1 MSKLK
6 LLILLSPVLSIAAE
20 KSVSE
25 INNVSQTSSGDMV
38 SLSDQPVS
46 ASVRGDLYY
55 QLQVLQAELRDLRG
69 ELEEQ
74 KYLLQTLERDHQD
87 RYVELD
93 KRLSSLN
100 EDPLAQFA
108 QTEDPSQ
115 RTEIVD
121 SSAIGSKGS
130 ERDQYGMAIDLM
142 RARKFQE
149 AISSFQELIETFPN
163 GRYTANCFY
172 WLGELFVA
180 TGDKELGRQNFM
192 QVINLYPDN
201 QKVPDALYKLGR
213 IYIDLGDMDIG
224 QRYLS
229 RVMENHP
236 ESSAAKLAITYSES
250 LTE

>member
-1 MSKLK
+1 MSKWK
-6 LLILLSPVLSIAAE
+6 LFVLLYPMIGIAAE
-20 KSVSE
+20 KPVSGTV
-25 INNVSQTSSGDMV
+25 NVSNPSSAETA
-38 SLSDQPVS
+38 SLSDQSVSVS
-46 ASVRGDLYY
+46 ARGDLYY

-115 RTEIVD
+115 RTESVNN
-121 SSAIGSKGS
+121 STIGSKGS

-213 IYIDLGDMDIG
+213 IYIDLGDTDIG

-236 ESSAAKLAITYSES
+236 ESSAAKLAIAYSES

>member
-1 MSKLK
+1 MSKSK
-6 LLILLSPVLSIAAE
+6 LLILLSPMISIAAE
-20 KSVSE
+20 EPVSETAKVSNPSSAETATFSNQSGSVS
-25 INNVSQTSSGDMV
+25 
-38 SLSDQPVS
+38 
-46 ASVRGDLYY
+46 ARGDLYY
-55 QLQVLQAELRDLRG
+55 QLQVLQAEVRDLRG

-87 RYVELD
+87 RYIELD

-108 QTEDPSQ
+108 QTKEPSQ
-115 RTEIVD
+115 RTEFVKN
-121 SSAIGSKGS
+121 STIGSKRS

-213 IYIDLGDMDIG
+213 IYIDLGDTDIG

-236 ESSAAKLAITYSES
+236 ESSAAKLAIAYSES

>member
-1 MSKLK
+1 MM
-6 LLILLSPVLSIAAE
+6 SIAAE
-20 KSVSE
+20 LSISEANSVS
-25 INNVSQTSSGDMV
+25 QPSSVDTA
-38 SLSDQPVS
+38 SFTDQPSSV
-46 ASVRGDLYY
+46 SVRGDLYY

-100 EDPLAQFA
+100 EDPLAQFS
-108 QTEDPSQ
+108 QTGDQLP
-115 RTEIVD
+115 RAGFVKD
-121 SSAIGSKGS
+121 STSASKGS
-130 ERDQYGMAIDLM
+130 ERDEYGMAIDLM

-149 AISSFQELIETFPN
+149 AISSFQALIETFPN

-180 TGDKELGRQNFM
+180 TGEKELGRQNFM

-250 LTE
+250 LIE

>member
-1 MSKLK
+1 MGKLK

-20 KSVSE
+20 KSLSDR
-25 INNVSQTSSGDMV
+25 NNVSPTSSGDMV

-115 RTEIVD
+115 RTESVNN
-121 SSAIGSKGS
+121 STIGSKGS

-142 RARKFQE
+142 RERKFQE
-149 AISSFQELIETFPN
+149 AISSFQALIETFPN

>member
-1 MSKLK
+1 MSKWK
-6 LLILLSPVLSIAAE
+6 LFVLLYPMIGIAAE
-20 KSVSE
+20 KPVSE
-25 INNVSQTSSGDMV
+25 TAKVSNPSSAETA
-38 SLSDQPVS
+38 SLSDQSVSVS
-46 ASVRGDLYY
+46 ARGDLYY
-55 QLQVLQAELRDLRG
+55 QLQVLQAEVRDLRG

-115 RTEIVD
+115 RTESVNN
-121 SSAIGSKGS
+121 STIGSKGS

-213 IYIDLGDMDIG
+213 IYIDLGDTDIG

-236 ESSAAKLAITYSES
+236 ESSAAKLAIAYSES

>member
-121 SSAIGSKGS
+121 SSTIGSKGS
-130 ERDQYGMAIDLM
+130 ERDQYGMAIGLM

-149 AISSFQELIETFPN
+149 AISSFQALIETFPN

-213 IYIDLGDMDIG
+213 IYIDLGDMDVG

>member
-6 LLILLSPVLSIAAE
+6 LLILLFPMIGIAAE
-20 KSVSE
+20 KPVSETANVSNPSSAETASFSDQSVS
-25 INNVSQTSSGDMV
+25 
-38 SLSDQPVS
+38 VS
-46 ASVRGDLYY
+46 ARGDLYY
-55 QLQVLQAELRDLRG
+55 QLQVLQAEVRDLRG

-108 QTEDPSQ
+108 QTKEPPQ
-115 RTEIVD
+115 RTEFVKN
-121 SSAIGSKGS
+121 STIGSKGS

>member
-1 MSKLK
+1 MGKLK
-6 LLILLSPVLSIAAE
+6 LLILLSPVMSIVAE
-20 KSVSE
+20 QSVSE
-25 INNVSQTSSGDMV
+25 SNNVSQPSSIDTA
-38 SLSDQPVS
+38 SFTDQPSSV
-46 ASVRGDLYY
+46 SVRGDLYY

-100 EDPLAQFA
+100 EDPLAQFS
-108 QTEDPSQ
+108 QTGAPSP
-115 RTEIVD
+115 RTEFEKD
-121 SSAIGSKGS
+121 SPAVSKGS
-130 ERDQYGMAIDLM
+130 ERDQYGVAIDLM

-149 AISSFQELIETFPN
+149 AISSFQALIETFPN

-229 RVMENHP
+229 QVIEKHP
-236 ESSAAKLAITYSES
+236 ESSAAKLAVSYSES

>member
-1 MSKLK
+1 MSKWK
-6 LLILLSPVLSIAAE
+6 LFVLLYPMIGIAAE
-20 KSVSE
+20 KPVSETAKVSNPSSAETASFSNQSGSVS
-25 INNVSQTSSGDMV
+25 
-38 SLSDQPVS
+38 
-46 ASVRGDLYY
+46 ARGDLYY
-55 QLQVLQAELRDLRG
+55 QLQVLQAEVRDLRG

-115 RTEIVD
+115 RTEFVEN
-121 SSAIGSKGS
+121 STIGSKGS

>member
-6 LLILLSPVLSIAAE
+6 LLILVSPMMSIAAE
-20 KSVSE
+20 NSVSE
-25 INNVSQTSSGDMV
+25 IANVPKPSSADTTTF
-38 SLSDQPVS
+38 LDQPGSV
-46 ASVRGDLYY
+46 SVRGDLYY

-74 KYLLQTLERDHQD
+74 KYLLQNIERDHRD

-93 KRLSSLN
+93 KRLSSLS

-108 QTEDPSQ
+108 KTENPSR
-115 RTEIVD
+115 RTEFVNN
-121 SSAIGSKGS
+121 STIGSKGS

-149 AISSFQELIETFPN
+149 AITSFQALIETFPN

-250 LTE
+250 FTE

>member
-6 LLILLSPVLSIAAE
+6 LLILLSPMISIAAE
-20 KSVSE
+20 KPVSETAKVSKPSSAETASFSNQSGSVS
-25 INNVSQTSSGDMV
+25 
-38 SLSDQPVS
+38 
-46 ASVRGDLYY
+46 ARGDLYY
-55 QLQVLQAELRDLRG
+55 QLQVLQAEVRDLRG

-108 QTEDPSQ
+108 QTKEPSQ
-115 RTEIVD
+115 RTEFVKN
-121 SSAIGSKGS
+121 STIGSKGS

>member
-6 LLILLSPVLSIAAE
+6 LLILLSPIIGIAAE
-20 KSVSE
+20 KPISEIANVSNPLSAETASMSDQSGSVS
-25 INNVSQTSSGDMV
+25 
-38 SLSDQPVS
+38 
-46 ASVRGDLYY
+46 ARGDLYY

-100 EDPLAQFA
+100 EDPLAQFV
-108 QTEDPSQ
+108 QTVDPSP
-115 RTEIVD
+115 RTEFVKD
-121 SSAIGSKGS
+121 SAIGSKES

-149 AISSFQELIETFPN
+149 AISAFQALIETFPN

-192 QVINLYPDN
+192 QVVNLYPDN

>member
-1 MSKLK
+1 MGKLK
-6 LLILLSPVLSIAAE
+6 LLILLSPMMSIAAE
-20 KSVSE
+20 RSVSE
-25 INNVSQTSSGDMV
+25 SNNVSQLSSADTT
-38 SLSDQPVS
+38 SLSDQPGSV
-46 ASVRGDLYY
+46 SVRGDLYY

-74 KYLLQTLERDHQD
+74 KYLLQTLEREHQD

-100 EDPLAQFA
+100 EDPLAQFS
-108 QTEDPSQ
+108 QTGDPSS
-115 RTEIVD
+115 RAGIVKD
-121 SSAIGSKGS
+121 YPTASKGS

-142 RARKFQE
+142 RERKFQE
-149 AISSFQELIETFPN
+149 AISSFQALIETFPN

-236 ESSAAKLAITYSES
+236 ESSAAKLAVSYSES

>member
-6 LLILLSPVLSIAAE
+6 LLILLSPMISIAAE
-20 KSVSE
+20 KPLSEIANVSNPSSAETASFSDPSGSVS
-25 INNVSQTSSGDMV
+25 
-38 SLSDQPVS
+38 
-46 ASVRGDLYY
+46 ARGDLYY
-55 QLQVLQAELRDLRG
+55 QLQVLQAEVRDLRG

-115 RTEIVD
+115 RTESVNN
-121 SSAIGSKGS
+121 STIGSKGS

-250 LTE
+250 LTQ

>member
-6 LLILLSPVLSIAAE
+6 LLILLSPMISIAAE
-20 KSVSE
+20 KPVSE
-25 INNVSQTSSGDMV
+25 TAKVSNPSSAETA
-38 SLSDQPVS
+38 SLSDQSVSVS
-46 ASVRGDLYY
+46 ARGDLYY

-115 RTEIVD
+115 RTDFVNNSTIE
-121 SSAIGSKGS
+121 SKGS

-236 ESSAAKLAITYSES
+236 ESSAAKLAITYYES

>member
-25 INNVSQTSSGDMV
+25 RNNVSQTSSGDMV
-38 SLSDQPVS
+38 SLSDEPVS
-46 ASVRGDLYY
+46 ASARGDLYY

-115 RTEIVD
+115 RTEFVNN
-121 SSAIGSKGS
+121 STIGSKGS

>member
-25 INNVSQTSSGDMV
+25 RINVSQTSSGDMV

-121 SSAIGSKGS
+121 SSTIGSKGS

-149 AISSFQELIETFPN
+149 AISSFQALIETFPN

-213 IYIDLGDMDIG
+213 IYIDLGDMDVG

>member
-6 LLILLSPVLSIAAE
+6 LLILLSPMISIAAE
-20 KSVSE
+20 KLVSETAKVSNPSSAETTSFSNQSGSVS
-25 INNVSQTSSGDMV
+25 
-38 SLSDQPVS
+38 
-46 ASVRGDLYY
+46 ARGDLYY
-55 QLQVLQAELRDLRG
+55 QLQVLQAEVRDLRG

-108 QTEDPSQ
+108 QTKEPSQ
-115 RTEIVD
+115 RTEFVKN
-121 SSAIGSKGS
+121 SAIGSKGS

>member
-25 INNVSQTSSGDMV
+25 RNNVSQTSSGDMV

-108 QTEDPSQ
+108 KTEDPSQ

-121 SSAIGSKGS
+121 SSTIGSKGS

-149 AISSFQELIETFPN
+149 AISSFQALIETFPN

-213 IYIDLGDMDIG
+213 IYIDLGDMDVG

>member
-1 MSKLK
+1 MGKLK
-6 LLILLSPVLSIAAE
+6 LLILLSPVMSIAAE

-25 INNVSQTSSGDMV
+25 IDNVSQPSSADTA
-38 SLSDQPVS
+38 SFSDQPGSVS
-46 ASVRGDLYY
+46 GRGDLYY

-74 KYLLQTLERDHQD
+74 KYLLRTLERDHQD

-100 EDPLAQFA
+100 EDPLAQFS
-108 QTEDPSQ
+108 QTGDPSP
-115 RTEIVD
+115 RAGFVKD
-121 SSAIGSKGS
+121 SPSLSKGS
-130 ERDQYGMAIDLM
+130 ERDEYGIAIDLM

-149 AISSFQELIETFPN
+149 AISSFQALIETFPN

-180 TGDKELGRQNFM
+180 TGEKELGRQNFM

-224 QRYLS
+224 RRYLR

>member
-25 INNVSQTSSGDMV
+25 RNNVSQTSSGDMV

-115 RTEIVD
+115 RTEFVNN
-121 SSAIGSKGS
+121 STIGSKGS

-149 AISSFQELIETFPN
+149 AISSFQALIETFPN

-180 TGDKELGRQNFM
+180 IGDKELGRQNFM

-236 ESSAAKLAITYSES
+236 ESSAAKLAITYYES

>member
-1 MSKLK
+1 MGKLK
-6 LLILLSPVLSIAAE
+6 LLILLSPMMSIAAE
-20 KSVSE
+20 QSITEANSASQPSSVDT
-25 INNVSQTSSGDMV
+25 TSFT
-38 SLSDQPVS
+38 DQPSSV
-46 ASVRGDLYY
+46 SVRGDLYY

-100 EDPLAQFA
+100 EDPLAQFS
-108 QTEDPSQ
+108 QTGAPSP
-115 RTEIVD
+115 RTEFVKD
-121 SSAIGSKGS
+121 SPAVSKGS
-130 ERDQYGMAIDLM
+130 ERDQYGVAIDLM

-149 AISSFQELIETFPN
+149 AISSFQALIETFPN

-229 RVMENHP
+229 QVIENHP
-236 ESSAAKLAITYSES
+236 ESSAAKLAVSYSES

>member
-1 MSKLK
+1 MSKWK
-6 LLILLSPVLSIAAE
+6 LFVLLYPMIGIAAE
-20 KSVSE
+20 KPVSGTVNVSKPSSAETASFSDQSVS
-25 INNVSQTSSGDMV
+25 
-38 SLSDQPVS
+38 VS
-46 ASVRGDLYY
+46 ARGDLYY

-115 RTEIVD
+115 RTESVNN
-121 SSAIGSKGS
+121 STIGSKGS

-213 IYIDLGDMDIG
+213 IYIDLGDTDIG

-236 ESSAAKLAITYSES
+236 ESSAAKLAIAYSES

>member
-25 INNVSQTSSGDMV
+25 RNNVSQTSSGDMV

-121 SSAIGSKGS
+121 SSTIESKGS

-149 AISSFQELIETFPN
+149 AISSFQALIETFPN

-213 IYIDLGDMDIG
+213 IYIDLGDMDVG
-224 QRYLS
+224 QRYLN

-236 ESSAAKLAITYSES
+236 ESSAAKLAITYYES

>member
-1 MSKLK
+1 MGKLK
-6 LLILLSPVLSIAAE
+6 LLILLSPVMSIAAE
-20 KSVSE
+20 QSVSE
-25 INNVSQTSSGDMV
+25 SNNVSQPSSVDTA
-38 SLSDQPVS
+38 SFTDQPSSV
-46 ASVRGDLYY
+46 SVRGDLYY

-100 EDPLAQFA
+100 EDPLAQFS
-108 QTEDPSQ
+108 QTGAPSP
-115 RTEIVD
+115 RTELVKD
-121 SSAIGSKGS
+121 SPAVSKGS

-149 AISSFQELIETFPN
+149 AISSFQALIETFPN

-229 RVMENHP
+229 QVIENHP
-236 ESSAAKLAITYSES
+236 ESSAAKLAVSYSES